1 MDQNK
6 LTQLTLQTAKSNNAM
21 KLVAFLKSAIEN
33 GYKLPARKNTLDV
46 NKSLLAELAGF
57 DRQALDEERGA
68 KDTINILNWAIKHIG
83 LDSDLV
89 HESFVRQSDSPDLK
103 ALKKI
108 LDKQYREIHRLE
120 SLLLRAEA
128 KNNSLVYEIKKLER
142 TLSQKNEADAYISS
156 GYKIVLFDDF
166 EELS

>member
-1 MDQNK
+1 MEQNK

-33 GYKLPARKNTLDV
+33 GHKLPARKNTLDV

-120 SLLLRAEA
+120 PLLLRAEA

-156 GYKIVLFDDF
+156 GYKIVLFDDS